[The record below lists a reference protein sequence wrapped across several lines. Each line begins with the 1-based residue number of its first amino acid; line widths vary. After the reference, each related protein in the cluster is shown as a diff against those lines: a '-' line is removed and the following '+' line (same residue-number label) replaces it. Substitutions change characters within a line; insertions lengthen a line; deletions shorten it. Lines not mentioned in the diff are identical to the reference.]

1 MLLPDWT
8 IDDATPGSTGITPG
22 HSSTPPSLITQFS
35 SSVLQQTSIEI
46 RRPPSREA
54 RTLLELSSEYITCRS
69 RQSSSFAILNQQD
82 SRTQQVSFV
91 PARFFRIVKILRIRR
106 LPNVTDSRHGFSSI
120 EPQPS
125 TVPPQLRALSRVLIL
140 SSKDS
145 PDFCGFVGCDT
156 RAPSPLFSSS
166 SLDVLCPFV
175 GLLVYGHRPFDL
187 CPRAVLLSY
196 ACGPFSF
203 TPTGS
208 LAFILKGPCPIC

>member
-82 SRTQQVSFV
+82 SRTQQVSLISFV
-91 PARFFRIVKILRIRR
+91 SAEFLRIEKILRISR
-106 LPNVTDSRHGFSSI
+106 LPYMTDSRHGFTSI

-125 TVPPQLRALSRVLIL
+125 TVRHN
-140 SSKDS
+140 
-145 PDFCGFVGCDT
+145 FG
-156 RAPSPLFSSS
+156 PSVVCSSS
-166 SLDVLCPFV
+166 RQRTLRTFAGSWAVIH
-175 GLLVYGHRPFDL
+175 GLLAL
-187 CPRAVLLSY
+187 CLVVLV
-196 ACGPFSF
+196 
-203 TPTGS
+203 
-208 LAFILKGPCPIC
+208 